1 MEYTPAD
8 DDIVRKIEVG
18 NVSMPLNSTLIQG
31 AQSLFGVKTELQ
43 FGKTTVTGV
52 FSEQK
57 SQAKRVTAQGGGT
70 IQEFEMYG
78 LDYDNDRHFF
88 LSQYFREK
96 YDASL
101 KNYPF
106 VDSRVQITRLEV
118 WVTNKQNRV
127 NATSNNLRNII
138 ALQDLGE
145 AQLTGLPDSKVVVL
159 NPSAGMF
166 VKPIDS
172 PSDNTNNLY
181 NPAFNQ

>member
-1 MEYTPAD
+1 
-8 DDIVRKIEVG
+8 
-18 NVSMPLNSTLIQG
+18 LIRG
-31 AQSLFGVKTELQ
+31 AQSLFGVKTQLQ

-57 SQAKRVTAQGGGT
+57 SQTKSVVAQGGGT
-70 IQEFEMYG
+70 IQDFDMYA

-88 LSQYFREK
+88 LSQYFRNK

-106 VDSRVQITRLEV
+106 IDSRVQISRLEI

-127 NATSNNLRNII
+127 NTTNNNLRNII

-145 AQLTGLPDSKVVVL
+145 GQLTGLADNEVVVL
-159 NPSAGMF
+159 DPSTGIF
-166 VKPIDS
+166 NNPIDS
-172 PSDNTNNLY
+172 PSDNSNNDYDRAQIETGSGLL
-181 NPAFNQ
+181 NNNIREIVTSSSGF